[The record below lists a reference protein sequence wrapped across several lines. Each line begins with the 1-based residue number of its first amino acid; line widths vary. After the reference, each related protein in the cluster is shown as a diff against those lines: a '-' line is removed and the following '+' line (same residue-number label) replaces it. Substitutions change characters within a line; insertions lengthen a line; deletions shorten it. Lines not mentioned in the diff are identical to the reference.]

1 MTEWADLQ
9 TAYGSAHD
17 VPRMIEAWVQSPTDD
32 NLDGLWSYLC
42 HQGTV
47 YSASYAAIPLLADAC
62 ARLAPKER
70 RDALVLAGSIL
81 SSTDGK
87 IVASKERLVSKEQLA
102 RLDGMLATEIRST
115 EVDVAEFIYL
125 SQSFNAFRVGP
136 DYGALFYRL
145 ADGEFE
151 GTCNGCGC
159 ELLFSVDPA
168 NGFTAAEDYVTKPET
183 RRTPIEP
190 IARALTQQRCPGCM
204 RSPPSMA
211 KPKSALASTI
221 FVVLARVQSV
231 GTPLTFGSV
240 WNWRSALEN
249 HCSPQL
255 AFRAG
260 RKLQTAR
267 LAGSCGGR
275 RGGREEVGVRC
286 HNSIAFFKLAK

>member
-17 VPRMIEAWVQSPTDD
+17 VPRMIETWVQSPTDD
-32 NLDGLWSYLC
+32 NLDDLWSHLC

-70 RDALVLAGSIL
+70 RDALMLAGSIL

-87 IVASKERLVSKEQLA
+87 IVASKERLVSIELLA
-102 RLDGMLATEIRST
+102 RLDGILATEMRST
-115 EVDVAEFIYL
+115 EVDAAEFIYL
-125 SQSFNAFRVGP
+125 LQSFNAFRVGP

-168 NGFTAAEDYVTKPET
+168 DGFAAAEDYVTKPET
-183 RRTPIEP
+183 TRTPIEP
-190 IARALTQQRCPGCM
+190 HHENVYPATLSWM
-204 RSPPSMA
+204 Y
-211 KPKSALASTI
+211 ALATKHGQTE
-221 FVVLARVQSV
+221 V
-231 GTPLTFGSV
+231 
-240 WNWRSALEN
+240 
-249 HCSPQL
+249 CSRINNL
-255 AFRAG
+255 CG
-260 RKLQTAR
+260 V
-267 LAGSCGGR
+267 GSCPKCGNPANVWQVV
-275 RGGREEVGVRC
+275 E
-286 HNSIAFFKLAK
+286 LAIGA